1 MVRDSA
7 CDLIIFGASGFTG
20 RLVAEYLAPRYRKK
34 IKWGMAGRDLEKLA
48 TVRAE
53 IGAPEIARELE
64 LPRSTAFRLLQTLE
78 ALEFVERSANGAW
91 RLGPAVLRLG
101 FEFVASQDVGEYGR
115 EVLEKLCDDAG
126 ASSQLAIR
134 DGREIVV
141 VLKKN
146 PPTTFASNVQVGTR
160 MPAHGTVLG
169 RVLLQDVALKK
180 LYPDG
185 KLKQYTPQTPRSVA
199 ELEKRIAQDRARGY
213 ALSESAY
220 ENGISAIAAPVRN
233 HEQRVVAALSVIVP
247 QPRLEPKRRDELI
260 QKAVAAAAELSRR
273 MSYKEAA

>member
-1 MVRDSA
+1 MLSKNPYVVPGLERG
-7 CDLIIFGASGFTG
+7 L
-20 RLVAEYLAPRYRKK
+20 RLLQLFRP
-34 IKWGMAGRDLEKLA
+34 G
-48 TVRAE
+48 RAE

-146 PPTTFASNVQVGTR
+146 PTTTFASNVQVGTR

-220 ENGISAIAAPVRN
+220 ETGISAIAAPVRN